1 MRKLRAPRTHSS
13 PERFPERRVGTVARS
28 SYLTQQDRSAPNY
41 GALHRQ
47 NQSSFIVGSVGFWNL
62 YPAYFLFYYFFYIYI
77 FFPSLHHLQPKMSAV
92 WINAIWILSF
102 ALLDVA
108 FSNYSEDQCSW
119 RGRQV
124 ISLQS
129 YYPRVD
135 PNETLAPKTREAA
148 GATLCVFLLFL
159 ERLCAR

>member
-1 MRKLRAPRTHSS
+1 MRKLLAPLTHSS
-13 PERFPERRVGTVARS
+13 PERFPERRAGTVARS

-47 NQSSFIVGSVGFWNL
+47 NHSSFIVGSVGFWNL
-62 YPAYFLFYYFFYIYI
+62 YPVWGFFILFFIYFF
-77 FFPSLHHLQPKMSAV
+77 PTLHHLQPKMSAV

-124 ISLQS
+124 ISPQS
-129 YYPRVD
+129 YYPCVYL
-135 PNETLAPKTREAA
+135 NETLVLKTREAA
-148 GATLCVFLLFL
+148 GAT
-159 ERLCAR
+159 